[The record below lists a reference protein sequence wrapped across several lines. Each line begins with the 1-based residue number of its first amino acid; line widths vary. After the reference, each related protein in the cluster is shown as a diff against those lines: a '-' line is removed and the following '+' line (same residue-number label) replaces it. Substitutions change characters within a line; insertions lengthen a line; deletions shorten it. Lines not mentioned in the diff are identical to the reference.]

1 MVVNIFAFK
10 GGTEKNLV
18 VRTEKPLKIDLTSE
32 ETLTI
37 LDDSTKAWI
46 DVVPSNILYISSGD
60 EEVMKANLEEIRR
73 KAEAQAL
80 KNKRAPKKNG
90 KPKNVTI
97 S

>member
-1 MVVNIFAFK
+1 MVVNVFAFK

-18 VRTEKPLKIDLTSE
+18 VRTEQPLKIDLTSE

-46 DVVPSNILYISSGD
+46 DVVPANILYISSGD
-60 EEVMKANLEEIRR
+60 EEVMNVNLEEIRR
-73 KAEAQAL
+73 KAEEKRL
-80 KNKRAPKKNG
+80 KEKSAPKKT
-90 KPKNVTI
+90 KPKNMTI